1 MPRTSTFLVAL
12 AFAAASSARDL
23 PDPKL
28 TPGATNPQVTQ
39 NNIKAN
45 ICKKGWTKTVRPPV
59 QFTASLKV
67 KQIAEYHYTDTNPA
81 HYEEDHLISL
91 ELGGA
96 PKNEKN
102 LWPQP
107 RSGRWTAK
115 MKDDLENVLNKGL
128 CSGEMTLAVA
138 QKAIRTDW
146 VAAYK
151 KYVIPVAKT
160 KKGPTSERK
169 KLYGQ

>member
-12 AFAAASSARDL
+12 AFAAASYARDL

-81 HYEEDHLISL
+81 HYEED
-91 ELGGA
+91 
-96 PKNEKN
+96 
-102 LWPQP
+102 
-107 RSGRWTAK
+107 
-115 MKDDLENVLNKGL
+115 DLENVLNKGL